1 MDYFSWNVCGWN
13 HFVDGNG
20 QLKNKKLTK
29 EIATMVL
36 SSFWNSS
43 SVFSVMKGQELV
55 EISKR
60 QVKQGRSVVTVVNCN
75 VGIPKGSMGRKVYEH
90 LLNYHTNQLFM

>member
-1 MDYFSWNVCGWN
+1 MDYFSWNACVWN

-29 EIATMVL
+29 EIATVVL

-43 SVFSVMKGQELV
+43 SVFSMMKGQELV
-55 EISKR
+55 EISKNR
-60 QVKQGRSVVTVVNCN
+60 
-75 VGIPKGSMGRKVYEH
+75 
-90 LLNYHTNQLFM
+90 